1 LFSTSY
7 CVVNGILYYKYVRP
21 LRQEERELLE
31 RELIE
36 ADKAGFAIK
45 YSHLQGII
53 VYNFSLPDPGA
64 KLNALRRFLQVIN
77 SRWQYIFLFGVA
89 AGAGFELFKVHF
101 KFRGV
106 SYYSVYKKNQL
117 KKQLGSFEA
126 GLRDLD
132 NLIANSPEFA
142 DIPSSS
148 TSS

>member
-1 LFSTSY
+1 MQANMGT
-7 CVVNGILYYKYVRP
+7 N
-21 LRQEERELLE
+21 
-31 RELIE
+31 ELISL
-36 ADKAGFAIK
+36 DSKA
-45 YSHLQGII
+45 L
-53 VYNFSLPDPGA
+53 
-64 KLNALRRFLQVIN
+64 LNALRRFLQVIN

-89 AGAGFELFKVHF
+89 AGAGFELF